1 MKLSKVLEITN
12 FQEKGSFYKI
22 LTNLIDKSVKQDEI
36 NQVLSDSSV
45 QFKELDNE
53 NVAKLFEIVSQD
65 YKQFLI
71 NEVTSNISQL
81 DVILDILIRD
91 GNSILS
97 VTWFEEL
104 YKKELLKIESD
115 SNEFINLIESESKEI
130 DESRRRDYLIY
141 KECSKIAYCN
151 DSLNNLDRKVTSDE
165 FSILKSLSNML
176 DLSNQ
181 ELRLIHNSIIP
192 ISIVDKD
199 VIIKNLKDLGI
210 VLYSKRTNKVYI
222 ADEIIKILR
231 EVRGKEIA
239 DKYFR
244 RLLNS
249 MDEKVINSIC
259 KKHSISTRSIDKAAK
274 VRIIIDQGISLKR
287 ILMHDIY
294 KDEMSIPDKKKE
306 LNNFMTG
313 IGVDPKG
320 NTLEEKSNLVIGHYN
335 DLEKDEKLGISLD
348 GYTALCEDLSNF
360 KSDLNELLV
369 TEFEFDT
376 RDGYIV
382 NSDLLLDH
390 NIKPRDILEL
400 ISISELRAFCVAK
413 QIKSRGELIDN
424 ILDAYTDS
432 DNVYIENYINL
443 GTRDLNVLKLN
454 NIQLNTA
461 EIGVKY
467 EEITKRLLTDLG
479 FDVDEVLRAKV
490 NTAKDKIDI
499 LINLG
504 NNEVIIVECK
514 TSKSTKYNKFSQC
527 SRQIKS
533 YHNLLTNS
541 GFRVV
546 KSLLIAPDFT
556 PDFVDECEIEIDLNL
571 SLISSE
577 VLYNIW
583 NGFKKANH
591 KVFPVNLLMRDAVIS
606 DEKILKALKV
616 K

>member
-22 LTNLIDKSVKQDEI
+22 LTNLIEKSSNQDAI
-36 NQVLSDSSV
+36 NKVLNDSNI

-53 NVAKLFEIVSQD
+53 NISKLFDIVSQE
-65 YKQFLI
+65 YLSFI
-71 NEVTSNISQL
+71 TGEITSNISQIDL
-81 DVILDILIRD
+81 ILDILIRD

-97 VTWFEEL
+97 VSWFDEL
-104 YKKELLKIESD
+104 YKKELKKIEND
-115 SNEFINLIESESKEI
+115 SKLFIELIESESKEI
-130 DESRRRDYLIY
+130 EESRRRDYMIY
-141 KECSKIAYCN
+141 AECCKTAYCN
-151 DSLNNLDRKVTSDE
+151 DSLNNLDRKVTPDE
-165 FSILKSLSNML
+165 YSILKSLSNSL

-181 ELRLIHNSIIP
+181 EIRLIHNSIIP
-192 ISIVDKD
+192 ISILDKE

-210 VLYSKRTNKVYI
+210 ALFSKKTNKIYI
-222 ADEIIKILR
+222 ADEIIKVLR
-231 EVRGKEIA
+231 EIRGKEIA

-259 KKHSISTRSIDKAAK
+259 KKHSISTRSIDKTTK
-274 VRIIIDQGISLKR
+274 VRTIIDQGISLKR
-287 ILMHDIY
+287 ILIHDIY
-294 KDEMSIPDKKKE
+294 KDDISIPEKKKE
-306 LNNFMTG
+306 LNKFMINIG
-313 IGVDPKG
+313 IEPKG
-320 NTLEEKSNLVIGHYN
+320 NTLEEKSNMIISHYN
-335 DLEKDEKLGISLD
+335 DLEKDEKIGISLD
-348 GYTALCEDLSNF
+348 GYKALCD
-360 KSDLNELLV
+360 DLNDFKPELNQILV
-369 TEFEFDT
+369 EEFEFDT
-376 RDGYIV
+376 RDGNIV

-400 ISISELRAFCVAK
+400 LPISELRAFCLAK

-432 DNVYIENYINL
+432 DNVYIENYIHL

-467 EEITKRLLTDLG
+467 EDITKRLLTDLG
-479 FDVDEVLRAKV
+479 FHIDEALRSKV

-533 YHNLLTNS
+533 YHNLLTSS

-556 PDFVDECEIEIDLNL
+556 AGFIDECEIEIELNL

-583 NGFKKANH
+583 N
-591 KVFPVNLLMRDAVIS
+591 
-606 DEKILKALKV
+606 
-616 K
+616 